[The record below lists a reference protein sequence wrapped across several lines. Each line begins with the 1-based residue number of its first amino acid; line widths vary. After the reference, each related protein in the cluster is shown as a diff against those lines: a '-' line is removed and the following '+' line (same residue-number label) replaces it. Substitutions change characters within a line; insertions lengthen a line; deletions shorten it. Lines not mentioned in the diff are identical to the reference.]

1 MNYLNIF
8 RNDYKFYR
16 SPIRWIKTSLRN
28 IKYAWQRAV
37 RGYSDYDLYDLY
49 GFYEHLFVESLRDF
63 ARKTCS
69 YPGAA
74 PFETPEKWESYVW
87 EIAQHFYNSIESNEV
102 FKNEWEDKYFANLGF
117 ERSGARIVDDLTPD
131 EIHKNYYERERE
143 IYKERDQERDLAFEM
158 LKEVFGHLWI

>member
-49 GFYEHLFVESLRDF
+49 SFYEHLFVGSLRDF
-63 ARKTCS
+63 ACKTCS
-69 YPGAA
+69 FPGVA
-74 PFETPEKWESYVW
+74 PFETCEKWEAYVR

-102 FKNEWEDKYFANLGF
+102 FKNEWEDRYFANLGF
-117 ERSGARIVDDLTPD
+117 ERPGAKIVDDLTPD
-131 EIHKNYYERERE
+131 EIYKNFSEREKE
-143 IYKERDQERDLAFEM
+143 IYEERVRERDLAFEM
-158 LKEVFGHLWI
+158 LREVFDDLWI